1 MRKITRD
8 RGYPGEDN
16 FTDQSQSIDLIK
28 STSEEV
34 TIILHRR
41 DSEGNSFKY
50 RGQVVFEIVSIRFKK
65 PGWADK
71 NNT

>member
-41 DSEGNSFKY
+41 DSKGNASKISRSGGISNCF
-50 RGQVVFEIVSIRFKK
+50 
-65 PGWADK
+65 DK
-71 NNT
+71 VQKTWMGR